1 MIRKEEIL
9 LKNRDMTSVFEETK
23 GCKYDYDQMLS
34 NQWNEYDVQELLWDS
49 IQDNIIR
56 IYQEHRTE
64 GSL

>member
-9 LKNRDMTSVFEETK
+9 LKNIDMASVFEEPK
-23 GCKYDYDQMLS
+23 GLIMDNQMLS

>member
-9 LKNRDMTSVFEETK
+9 LKNIDMASVLEEPK
-23 GCKYDYDQMLS
+23 GLIMVNQMLS